1 MNETTVV
8 LPIEYIVQTPGVCA
22 GRPRIAGRRVPVHT
36 VVYPVIRHGATVE
49 DTAETF
55 SLSPA
60 QVHAA
65 LAYYYDH
72 RQEMES
78 LMDEWERELD
88 DEEVSEREIA
98 ALAGATHMTV
108 TQVAEEFD
116 LDDSTVRKAIYEKR
130 LPAVKA
136 GGVWLVARKGAE
148 ELWRKRD
155 RRRRPRKPRQP

>member
-1 MNETTVV
+1 
-8 LPIEYIVQTPGVCA
+8 
-22 GRPRIAGRRVPVHT
+22 
-36 VVYPVIRHGATVE
+36 VE

-55 SLSPA
+55 FLTPA

-72 RQEMES
+72 QQEMES
-78 LMDEWERELD
+78 LIDEWERELD
-88 DEEVSEREIA
+88 DEEFSEREIA

-108 TQVAEEFD
+108 TQVAEEFG

-148 ELWRKRD
+148 KLWREKG
-155 RRRRPRKPRQP
+155 RRGRPRKPRQK